1 MLHYK
6 ISTEGTA
13 NEMDW
18 RRYRNLMMEM
28 AMDSILGPNPIPSLI
43 KPLVEVKFNHNF
55 FTGGNLTPRSLEK
68 LDAAEQYN
76 ASTSE
81 LGKFISKITSFGG
94 GDGEPEKRLITPI
107 QADHLARGYAGSIAT
122 LSMWASNVIFP
133 EGRVAPQAK
142 DNPFLGGLMGADVQ
156 RKNES
161 LVYELMDENER
172 YFNTFKKLKERGDPK
187 ADEYKNANINQI
199 QAYVY
204 GQTVTKGLQDLN
216 KEIRRVGES
225 RDKDMTPEMR
235 RDRINKLKEIK
246 EKQAL
251 AGVIQ
256 FRKLADR

>member
-1 MLHYK
+1 
-6 ISTEGTA
+6 
-13 NEMDW
+13 
-18 RRYRNLMMEM
+18 
-28 AMDSILGPNPIPSLI
+28 
-43 KPLVEVKFNHNF
+43 
-55 FTGGNLTPRSLEK
+55 
-68 LDAAEQYN
+68 
-76 ASTSE
+76 
-81 LGKFISKITSFGG
+81 
-94 GDGEPEKRLITPI
+94 
-107 QADHLARGYAGSIAT
+107 
-122 LSMWASNVIFP
+122 
-133 EGRVAPQAK
+133 
-142 DNPFLGGLMGADVQ
+142 
-156 RKNES
+156 
-161 LVYELMDENER
+161 MDENER